1 MKIAL
6 ATHTSD
12 VIQPPPVALLSGT
25 FEERL
30 EKAARLGYAGV
41 ELMVAR
47 PSQLNPT
54 LIQNQVKVA
63 GLEIAAVA
71 SGPIFMLD
79 GLTLLA
85 EKEETSQLA
94 VKRLGELIRLA
105 NQLSTPLVTIGSFR
119 GRLSWAGGLPAK
131 DRLVKI
137 LQSAADLAQAQG
149 VRLVLEPLNRYE
161 TDLIRNSTEGLAF
174 CSEVGREVFGLVL
187 DTFHMNIEE
196 SNLPSAIRSSM
207 AAGKLWHIHLGDSNR
222 HPPGQGH
229 IDFAGLVKTLIGC
242 NYRGYLSA
250 ELLPLPDPDAAA
262 AETIAF
268 MRRLIPGG

>member
-6 ATHTSD
+6 ATHTPD

-47 PSQLNPT
+47 PCQLNPT
-54 LIQNQVKVA
+54 LIQNQVKAA
-63 GLEIAAVA
+63 GLEIAAIA
-71 SGPIFMLD
+71 SGPVFMLD

-105 NQLSTPLVTIGSFR
+105 NQLSAPLVTIGSFR
-119 GRLSWAGGLPAK
+119 GRLSWAGGFPAK

-196 SNLPSAIRSSM
+196 STLPSAIRSSM

-222 HPPGQGH
+222 HTPGQGH
-229 IDFAGLVKTLIGC
+229 IDFAGLVKTLICC

-250 ELLPLPDPDAAA
+250 ELLPVPDPDTAA

-268 MRRLIPGG
+268 MRRLVPGG